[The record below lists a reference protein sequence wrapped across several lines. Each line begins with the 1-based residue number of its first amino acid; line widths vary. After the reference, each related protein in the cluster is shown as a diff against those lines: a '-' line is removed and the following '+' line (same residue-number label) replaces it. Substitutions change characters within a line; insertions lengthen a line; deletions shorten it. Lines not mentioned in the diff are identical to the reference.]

1 MEKNA
6 NLNASYNLGF
16 EINREFHSSNPELI
30 SFRVLVKAA
39 VQEVLFSFIKQ

>member
-16 EINREFHSSNPELI
+16 EIIRGFHSSDLVLI
-30 SFRVLVKAA
+30 PSRVLAKAA